1 MCGDG
6 TMNGDEIEIFF
17 TVEPIVD
24 AILDR
29 KDLPEPIAV
38 LNAADLSP
46 PIIKIPH
53 VFGCKNA
60 QDELFVKVT
69 KNRKEKRP

>member
-1 MCGDG
+1 MSV
-6 TMNGDEIEIFF
+6 DEIEIFF

-24 AILDR
+24 A
-29 KDLPEPIAV
+29 V

-46 PIIKIPH
+46 PIIKISH

-69 KNRKEKRP
+69 NNRKEH

>member
-1 MCGDG
+1 
-6 TMNGDEIEIFF
+6 MNGDEIEIFF

-24 AILDR
+24 A
-29 KDLPEPIAV
+29 V

-46 PIIKIPH
+46 SIIKIPH

-69 KNRKEKRP
+69 KNRKETRL

>member
-1 MCGDG
+1 MRGNETTGGD
-6 TMNGDEIEIFF
+6 TIEIFF

-24 AILDR
+24 A
-29 KDLPEPIAV
+29 V
-38 LNAADLSP
+38 LNAADLPP

>member
-1 MCGDG
+1 
-6 TMNGDEIEIFF
+6 MNGDSIEIFF

-24 AILDR
+24 A
-29 KDLPEPIAV
+29 V
-38 LNAADLSP
+38 LNAAGLSP
-46 PIIKIPH
+46 PIIKISH

>member
-1 MCGDG
+1 
-6 TMNGDEIEIFF
+6 MNGDEIEIFF

-24 AILDR
+24 
-29 KDLPEPIAV
+29 AV

-69 KNRKEKRP
+69 KNRKEH

>member
-1 MCGDG
+1 MRGDG
-6 TMNGDEIEIFF
+6 TMNGDTIEIFF

-24 AILDR
+24 A
-29 KDLPEPIAV
+29 V
-38 LNAADLSP
+38 LNATDLSP
-46 PIIKIPH
+46 PIIKLSH

-60 QDELFVKVT
+60 RDELFVKVT

>member
-1 MCGDG
+1 MHGG
-6 TMNGDEIEIFF
+6 ESMNGDTVEIFF

-24 AILDR
+24 AVLNTA
-29 KDLPEPIAV
+29 DLP
-38 LNAADLSP
+38 P

-53 VFGCKNA
+53 VFGCKNV

-69 KNRKEKRP
+69 KNRKEKSLWN

>member
-1 MCGDG
+1 
-6 TMNGDEIEIFF
+6 MNGDTIEIFF

-24 AILDR
+24 
-29 KDLPEPIAV
+29 AV

-46 PIIKIPH
+46 PIIKISH

-60 QDELFVKVT
+60 RDELFVKMT
-69 KNRKEKRP
+69 KNRKEKRL

>member
-1 MCGDG
+1 MRGDG
-6 TMNGDEIEIFF
+6 TVSGDEIEIFF

-24 AILDR
+24 A
-29 KDLPEPIAV
+29 V

-46 PIIKIPH
+46 PIIKISH

-69 KNRKEKRP
+69 KNRKEHLP

>member
-1 MCGDG
+1 
-6 TMNGDEIEIFF
+6 MNGDAIEIFF

-24 AILDR
+24 A
-29 KDLPEPIAV
+29 V

-46 PIIKIPH
+46 PNIKISH

>member
-1 MCGDG
+1 MRGDG
-6 TMNGDEIEIFF
+6 TMNGDSIEIFF

-24 AILDR
+24 A
-29 KDLPEPIAV
+29 V
-38 LNAADLSP
+38 LNAAGLSP
-46 PIIKIPH
+46 PIIKISH

>member
-1 MCGDG
+1 MRGDG

-24 AILDR
+24 
-29 KDLPEPIAV
+29 AV

-60 QDELFVKVT
+60 
-69 KNRKEKRP
+69 

>member
-1 MCGDG
+1 MHGDG
-6 TMNGDEIEIFF
+6 TMNGDEIKIFF

-24 AILDR
+24 T
-29 KDLPEPIAV
+29 V

-46 PIIKIPH
+46 PVIKITY

-60 QDELFVKVT
+60 RDELFVKVT
-69 KNRKEKRP
+69 KN

>member
-1 MCGDG
+1 MRRDG
-6 TMNGDEIEIFF
+6 TMNGDTIEIFF

-24 AILDR
+24 A
-29 KDLPEPIAV
+29 V
-38 LNAADLSP
+38 LNAMDLSP
-46 PIIKIPH
+46 PIIKISH

-69 KNRKEKRP
+69 KNRKEKQP